1 MFPLM
6 TDVTLT
12 PSQVVAATSAMLRI
26 AHVDDACTAEEV
38 ELIRA
43 FYGNDA
49 GGRPSYDELLR
60 SYATRSARAADFA
73 DAGARELV
81 LATCIMVAYAD
92 GELSAPELAALHP
105 LATDLGVDSG
115 RFGHLLA
122 LVKDHM
128 LASLAS
134 LPDAGSVAAVARELG

>member
-12 PSQVVAATSAMLRI
+12 PSQIVAATSAMLRI
-26 AHVDDACTAEEV
+26 AHVDEACTAEEV
-38 ELIRA
+38 GLIRA
-43 FYGNDA
+43 FYGDDT
-49 GGRPSYDELLR
+49 GRPSFDALLG
-60 SYATRSARAADFA
+60 SFKTTSARAADFA
-73 DAGARELV
+73 DAGSRDLV

-115 RFGHLLA
+115 RFDHLLA

-128 LASLAS
+128 LARLAG
-134 LPDAGSVAAVARELG
+134 LPDAGSVAVVAGELG

>member
-6 TDVTLT
+6 SEVTLT
-12 PSQVVAATSAMLRI
+12 PAQIAAATAAMLRI
-26 AHVDDACTAEEV
+26 AHVDGACTAAEV

-43 FYGNDA
+43 FYGTDA
-49 GGRPSYDELLR
+49 DGPSFATLLG
-60 SYATRSARAADFA
+60 SYATASASAADFD
-73 DAGARELV
+73 DANAREVV

-92 GELSAPELAALHP
+92 GELSAPELAALHA

-115 RFGHLLA
+115 RFDHLLA

-128 LASLAS
+128 LARLAG
-134 LPDAGSVAAVARELG
+134 LPDAGSVAAVARELA